1 MGTLRV
7 AVSFPEDAA
16 SLEEQEQVLNE
27 LMQRMK
33 DAMGLNE
40 RLTRLP
46 ELTLPGQQ
54 APDPSELDEVAY
66 RVFQL
71 EFPDDTGCGQVL
83 RAVSGWYMR
92 HPWVMVSFK
101 ADGPGGGVNLR
112 LTTFST
118 VAFAQAIAR
127 LQKYTEPEPDESP
140 PDEPRSPGP
149 H

>member
-7 AVSFPEDAA
+7 AVSFPEEGF
-16 SLEEQEQVLNE
+16 SLEGQQKVLDE
-27 LMQRMK
+27 LMQSMK

-54 APDPSELDEVAY
+54 APDPSQMDEVAY

-71 EFPDDTGCGQVL
+71 EFPDEGGCVQVL
-83 RAVSGWYMR
+83 RAIGTWYMR
-92 HPWVMVSFK
+92 NPSVMVSFK

-112 LTTFST
+112 LTSFST
-118 VAFAQAIAR
+118 VAFAQAFAR
-127 LQKYTEPEPDESP
+127 IREYTEPQPESP
-140 PDEPRSPGP
+140 ET
-149 H
+149 

>member
-1 MGTLRV
+1 MGTVRV
-7 AVSFPEDAA
+7 AVSFPDDAP
-16 SLEEQEQVLNE
+16 SLEEQQRILNE
-27 LMQRMK
+27 LMQAMK

-46 ELTLPGQQ
+46 EMTLPGQQ

-83 RAVSGWYMR
+83 RAVGGWYMR
-92 HPWVMVSFK
+92 HPWVTVSFK

-112 LTTFST
+112 LSGFST
-118 VAFAQAIAR
+118 VAWANAVAR
-127 LQKYTEPEPDESP
+127 LRQHTEPEP
-140 PDEPRSPGP
+140 

>member
-1 MGTLRV
+1 MGTVRV
-7 AVSFPEDAA
+7 AVSFPDEAA
-16 SLEEQEQVLNE
+16 PPLEEQQQVLNE
-27 LMQRMK
+27 LMQAMK

-54 APDPSELDEVAY
+54 APDPAQLDEVAY

-71 EFPDDTGCGQVL
+71 EFPDDAGCAQVL
-83 RAVSGWYMR
+83 RAVGGWYMR

-112 LTTFST
+112 LASFST
-118 VAFAQAIAR
+118 VAWANAVAR
-127 LQKYTEPEPDESP
+127 LREYTEPEPT
-140 PDEPRSPGP
+140 
-149 H
+149 

>member
-7 AVSFPEDAA
+7 AVSFPQEQAY
-16 SLEEQEQVLNE
+16 SLEEQQKVLDD
-27 LMQRMK
+27 LMQAMK

-54 APDPSELDEVAY
+54 APDPSKMEDVAY

-71 EFPDDTGCGQVL
+71 EFPDETGCVQVL
-83 RAVSGWYMR
+83 RAVGSWYMR
-92 HPWVMVSFK
+92 NPMVMVSFK

-112 LTTFST
+112 LTSFST
-118 VAFAQAIAR
+118 VAFAHAFAR
-127 LQKYTEPEPDESP
+127 IREHTEPQPES
-140 PDEPRSPGP
+140 
-149 H
+149 